1 MTVHTSYHVR
11 SFVGDER
18 LSGVEIRSSQDGRT
32 EILEVDGVFLEIGL
46 SPNTGPVEALVELNE
61 RGEIPVHA
69 DGSTELPGF
78 FAAGD
83 VTDVPEKQISVAVGQ
98 GALAALAA
106 YAYLVDRGVIARRP
120 ELEAEWA

>member
-1 MTVHTSYHVR
+1 
-11 SFVGDER
+11 
-18 LSGVEIRSSQDGRT
+18 
-32 EILEVDGVFLEIGL
+32 
-46 SPNTGPVEALVELNE
+46 
-61 RGEIPVHA
+61 
-69 DGSTELPGF
+69 LPGF